1 MSKIKIVTDSTVDF
15 SQDQINELGITIIPL
30 SIQIDGKTYL
40 DGIDLSPKEF
50 LSKMKD
56 SEELPKTSQPA
67 VGTFV
72 DLYEELTS
80 DGSQV
85 ISIHMTS
92 GMSGTYSTANTA
104 ANLVEGDVNVVDSG
118 FITLAMGFQISEA
131 VKMAKNGAT
140 VKQILERLEEIKN
153 NTNLY
158 VMVDTLDN
166 LVKGGRIGKGKALI
180 GSLLNIKP
188 LASLAGGVY
197 TPVGKA
203 RSYTQVVKM
212 FTKYFEQDT
221 AGKKVKGIGIAHAE
235 SIPLATA
242 LKESIQK
249 LTDFIIPDITY
260 TTPVIST
267 HTGEGAIGF
276 VFYAE

>member
-15 SQDQINELGITIIPL
+15 SNDQINELGITVIPL
-30 SIQIDGKTYL
+30 SIQIDGNTYL
-40 DGIDLSPKEF
+40 DGVELSSKEF
-50 LSKMKD
+50 LSKMKQ

-72 DLYEELTS
+72 DLYEELTK

-118 FITLAMGFQISEA
+118 FITLAMGFQVSEA

-197 TPVGKA
+197 TPIGKA
-203 RSYTQVVKM
+203 RSYSQVVKM

-221 AGKKVKGIGIAHAE
+221 AGKTVKGIGIAHAE
-235 SIPLATA
+235 AIPLATS
-242 LKESIQK
+242 LKEAIQK